1 MTRIRKQR
9 AVKPASA
16 SRPPV
21 VCGGERTASFDAG
34 VSDSVRKLTTSH
46 ETRPRIGEG
55 QIAAQQETL
64 PNEIDRRLI
73 NAFQGGFPICERPFQ
88 VAASALN
95 LDEETLIAR
104 IDALLKAGVL
114 TRFGPLFNAERMGGV
129 NILAAM
135 SLPQSEFEQV
145 VKLVN
150 LQPEIAH
157 NYRRE
162 HALNLW
168 FVGAAETPEKVEA
181 AFAHIESVTGYP
193 VYRFPKQHEFFVEL
207 KLEA

>member
-1 MTRIRKQR
+1 MSRIRGPR
-9 AVKPASA
+9 AAKPSPASLPA
-16 SRPPV
+16 HPAKVVSTSR
-21 VCGGERTASFDAG
+21 DA
-34 VSDSVRKLTTSH
+34 VLD
-46 ETRPRIGEG
+46 
-55 QIAAQQETL
+55 
-64 PNEIDRRLI
+64 EIDRRLI

-88 VAASALN
+88 VAAETLG
-95 LDEETLIAR
+95 LDEATLIAR

-114 TRFGPLFNAERMGGV
+114 TRFGPLFNADRMGGV
-129 NILAAM
+129 NVLAAM
-135 SLPQSEFEQV
+135 AIPSSEFDNIAEF
-145 VKLVN
+145 VN

-181 AFAHIESVTGYP
+181 AFQYIESMSGFP
-193 VYRFPKQHEFFVEL
+193 VYRFPKEREFFVEL